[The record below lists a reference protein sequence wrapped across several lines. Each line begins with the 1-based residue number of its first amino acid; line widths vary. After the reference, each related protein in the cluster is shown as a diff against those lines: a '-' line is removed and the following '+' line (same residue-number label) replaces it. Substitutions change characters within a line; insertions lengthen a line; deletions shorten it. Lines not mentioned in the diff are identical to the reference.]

1 MHTVSQH
8 DDFSFS
14 YLKQD
19 IAILSWK
26 TLQSD
31 IIAAFEVALMTM
43 PQAMAYALVAG
54 LPTSC
59 GLFAAIFSAIMAAI
73 MGSSR
78 YLVVGPVNAVAILV
92 QVGTSEILYSYF
104 RDASVVEKQV
114 YAIEIMTQ
122 IALLAGLFQV
132 IVAVFKLGRMTQFV
146 SHSVVI
152 GYIAGG
158 ALAIIINQLF
168 MLSGVPPA
176 PGVNSLYEKFL
187 YFSTH
192 LVQIDFPTLTVG
204 FASIGLLIGLKK
216 ISKRIPAAAIML
228 AFAGIVCYFLSLSPY
243 ATFSSHVTLVG
254 SSADLFEFFPLFSWP
269 SFNLGI
275 MNHMIA
281 VAFAVALVS
290 IIETTCSAKSIAAT
304 SGQGISINQ
313 EILAVGVANVVS
325 SCTGSM
331 PVSVSNSRS
340 QANLHSGAQ
349 TRFSAIFS
357 ALFVAGIVGYLGMF
371 VNSIPLPALSALLFI
386 TAFGL
391 VNLKQFHLC
400 IKSTS
405 SDAFVLIT
413 TFTACIFFNLDMA
426 FYIGVVLSISLYLK
440 KAAMPQLAE
449 YAIEDNGGLKSL
461 GVLQAFAEK
470 TIRVIKVEG
479 ELFFGSA
486 DIFYTT
492 LKALAEDDKTTQ
504 VILLQLKNARDI
516 DATSCLAL
524 LQLHEYLEKAGR
536 HLILSGM
543 THEMWDV
550 MSNSGLIKT
559 IGKENLFVF
568 DERQPQAYMQ
578 KAIARAKA
586 LVLLSHR
593 ESASSP
599 PPSLEAKPVYLIN

>member
-1 MHTVSQH
+1 MYAASQH

-19 IAILSWK
+19 IASVSWK
-26 TLQSD
+26 SVQSD
-31 IIAAFEVALMTM
+31 LIAAFEVALMTM

-78 YLVVGPVNAVAILV
+78 YLVVGPINAVAILV
-92 QVGTSEILYSYF
+92 QAGTAEILYTYF
-104 RDASVVEKQV
+104 RDASPIEKDV

-122 IALLAGLFQV
+122 IALMSGLFQV
-132 IVAVFKLGRMTQFV
+132 IAAVFKLGRMTQFV

-158 ALAIIINQLF
+158 AIAIIINQLF
-168 MLSGVPPA
+168 MLSGVGPPG
-176 PGVNSLYEKFL
+176 GVNSLYEKFV
-187 YFSTH
+187 YFTNH
-192 LVQIDFPTLTVG
+192 LSQIDLPTLSVG
-204 FASIGLLIGLKK
+204 LASIAVLLALKK
-216 ISKRIPAAAIML
+216 IGKRIPSAALML
-228 AFAGIVCYFLSLSPY
+228 TGIGITCYLISLTSY
-243 ATFSSHVTLVG
+243 ASFSAHVALVG
-254 SSADLFEFFPLFSWP
+254 SSADLFEFFPLFSLP

-281 VAFAVALVS
+281 VAFAVALLS

-313 EILAVGVANVVS
+313 EILAVGAANLVS

-340 QANLHSGAQ
+340 QANFLSGAQ

-357 ALFVAGIVGYLGMF
+357 ALIVAGIVGYLGMF
-371 VNSIPLPALSALLFI
+371 VNLIPLPALSALLFI

-391 VNLKQFHLC
+391 VNHRQFLLC

-405 SDAFVLIT
+405 SDAFVLLT
-413 TFTACIFFNLDMA
+413 TFISCIFFNLDTA

-440 KAAMPQLAE
+440 RAAMPQLVE
-449 YAIEDNGGLKSL
+449 YAIQDNGELKSL
-461 GVLQAFAEK
+461 ELSQAFMQK

-492 LKALAEDDKTTQ
+492 LKTLAEDDQSTQ

-524 LQLHEYLEKAGR
+524 LQLHEYLEKGGR
-536 HLILSGM
+536 HLVLSGM
-543 THEMWDV
+543 THDMWDV
-550 MSNSGLIKT
+550 MSNSGLIKK

-568 DERQPQAYMQ
+568 DERHPQAYMQ
-578 KAIARAKA
+578 KAIIRAKA
-586 LVLLSHR
+586 LVQVVKPQQ
-593 ESASSP
+593 ESQRVI
-599 PPSLEAKPVYLIN
+599 EALIVQDPT